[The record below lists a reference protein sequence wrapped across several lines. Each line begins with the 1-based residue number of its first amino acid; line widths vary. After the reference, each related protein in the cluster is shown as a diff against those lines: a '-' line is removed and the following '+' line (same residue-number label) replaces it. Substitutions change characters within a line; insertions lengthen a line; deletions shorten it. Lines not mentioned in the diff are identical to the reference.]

1 MDCIFCRIIAGEIP
15 SDVVYQ
21 DGDFFAFRD
30 VNPQAPVHILLVPKK
45 HIKSIADVKP
55 DEVELLGRMLAIV
68 TKVAEKAGVAES
80 GYRLALNYGADAN
93 LVVPH
98 LHMHIVG
105 GRKLDDMLG

>member
-21 DGDFFAFRD
+21 DDDFFAFRD
-30 VNPQAPVHILLVPKK
+30 INPQAPVHILLIPKK
-45 HIKSIADVKP
+45 HIAS
-55 DEVELLGRMLAIV
+55 
-68 TKVAEKAGVAES
+68 VAEIKDDEAELVGHMLMTATRIAEQEGVAGS
-80 GYRLALNYGADAN
+80 GYRLAFNYGADAN

-98 LHMHIVG
+98 LHLHIVG

>member
-30 VNPQAPVHILLVPKK
+30 IQPQAPVHVLVVPKK
-45 HIKSIADVKP
+45 HILSIADITK
-55 DEVELLGRMLAIV
+55 DEAELLGRMLITAARI
-68 TKVAEKAGVAES
+68 AEKAGVAKT
-80 GYRLALNYGADAN
+80 GYRLAFNYGADAN

-98 LHMHIVG
+98 LHLHIVG

>member
-21 DGDFFAFRD
+21 DSDFFAFRD
-30 VNPQAPVHILLVPKK
+30 INPQAPVHVLIVPRK
-45 HIKSIADVKP
+45 HILSIADVTD
-55 DEVELLGRMLAIV
+55 DEVGLVGRMLITASKIARIV
-68 TKVAEKAGVAES
+68 GVADT
-80 GYRLALNYGADAN
+80 GYRLAFNYGADAN

-98 LHMHIVG
+98 LHLHLVG

>member
-30 VNPQAPVHILLVPKK
+30 VNPQAPVHILLVPRK
-45 HIKSIADVKP
+45 HILSIVDVTAD
-55 DEVELLGRMLAIV
+55 DAELLGRMLITA
-68 TKVAEKAGVAES
+68 TKVAEKVGLAET
-80 GYRLALNYGADAN
+80 GYRFAFNYGADAN

-98 LHMHIVG
+98 LHLHIVG

>member
-30 VNPQAPVHILLVPKK
+30 VNPQAPIHILLIPKK
-45 HIKSIADVKP
+45 HILSIADVKD
-55 DEVELLGRMLAIV
+55 DEAELVGRMLMTAAKIAKLV
-68 TKVAEKAGVAES
+68 GIADS
-80 GYRLALNYGADAN
+80 GYRLAFNYGADAN